1 MIKDSVAVLDI
12 GTSKVTAII
21 GENGVNGNFIIRSI
35 SEIPCISLFG
45 SEFADET
52 ALRSAISQALLNVCK
67 TASVILKEITVSV
80 PSAFLITA
88 NREYEKSYPHRK
100 RLREKDVAQYLDEAE
115 EYANLSFDGYCP
127 ILKRGMFFNLD
138 GNRRVEK
145 LVGEKTMTI
154 RGYISYFFAK
164 DNFVSLIG
172 GIMTSMGIKIVNF
185 VPSALAEAL
194 LLFEPEERFSF
205 RILLDVGYVTSE
217 LSVIYGGGLLYSTAF
232 NVGGGVI
239 TAQICEDLNVGIEL
253 AERLKRKLNLS
264 APIDSEGT
272 YELNWGEEMFTFSQK
287 KCNDCARVVLDN
299 LIENVDKAII
309 DSRVKLP
316 RDAVIYLTGGGISFM
331 RGAKEYVFNG
341 IEMPVSIIE
350 PKLVYM
356 SKPNET
362 SKLAILNFA
371 LNEKD

>member
-35 SEIPCISLFG
+35 SEVPCTAF
-45 SEFADET
+45 FDDQFVDET
-52 ALRSAISQALLNVCK
+52 ALRSAISQAIVSVCK
-67 TASVILKEITVSV
+67 TASVLLTEITVSV
-80 PSAFLITA
+80 PSAFLKTV
-88 NREYEKSYPHRK
+88 NREYEKSYPRRK
-100 RLREKDVAQYLDEAE
+100 RLRAKEVRQYYDEAWE
-115 EYANLSFDGYCP
+115 NFGLIFSDFEP
-127 ILKRGMFFNLD
+127 IGRRGMFFNLD

-145 LVGEKTMTI
+145 ILGEKTMTI

-164 DNFVSLIG
+164 CDFVKVVG
-172 GIMTSMGIKIVNF
+172 GVLRTLGINTVNY

-194 LLFEPEERFSF
+194 LLFSSEERFSF
-205 RILLDVGYVTSE
+205 RILLDVGYLTSE
-217 LSVIYGGGLLYSTAF
+217 VSIIYGGALLYTTAF
-232 NVGGGVI
+232 PIGGGVI
-239 TAQICEDLNVGIEL
+239 TARLCEEMRVDIEL
-253 AERLKRKLNLS
+253 AERLKRRLNLS
-264 APIDSEGT
+264 VPVDSEGT
-272 YELNWGEEMFTFSQK
+272 YELNWGEEIFTFAQK
-287 KCNDCARVVLDN
+287 KCNDCARAVLSS
-299 LIENVDKAII
+299 LIESVDKAII

-331 RGAKEYVFNG
+331 RGAKEFVFNG
-341 IEMPVSIIE
+341 IEMPVTIIE